1 MDALSRL
8 QSLDVGVAGPQ
19 APAEPSLAQSFTPSI
34 ATSAAETRPK
44 PDWSTAMPGESPL
57 AMPVQNLFHFD
68 RRKERARRPP
78 RSSFWTWLARLLVFG
93 GAFALTAY
101 GAKEIYEVVSVGT
114 VTPLEWAL
122 VTFFLINFSWISLAF
137 SSAVVGFLWLLLAW
151 PKTSPVPAALA
162 ARTAIVMPIY
172 NEAPARVFGAL
183 QAIHKEVEATGLGAS
198 FDWFFLSDTTN
209 PEIFIEEE
217 YAFAAL
223 RRRLPEARIYYR
235 HRPKNIARKA
245 GNIGDF
251 VSRWGGHYDQ
261 MVVLDADSLMS
272 GQSIIALAA
281 AMEADPGA
289 GIIQT
294 LPLIINRNTL
304 FARVQQFAARIYGP
318 VIAAGLTAWMGRD
331 GNYWGHNAI
340 IRTKAFAAHCGLP
353 ALGGRPPLGGHI
365 LSHDFIEAALIRR
378 AGYAVY
384 MLPGITGS
392 YEESPPTLID
402 LAARDRRWCQG
413 NLQHMRVLPAAG
425 LAFASRQ
432 HLITGIMGYLASP
445 LWLLQLC
452 VGIILVFQA
461 SYIRPEYFT
470 SEFTLFPAFPRF
482 DAERSLAL
490 FAVTMAILLAPK
502 LFGLV
507 VAVLHRPTRRGCG
520 GAIRLTISTIFEILM
535 SALLAPIQM
544 LIQTGHVAHFLFGF
558 DTGWNPQRRD
568 DGSMPF
574 SAIVR
579 RHRSHVAMG
588 FLTLVAGLLISP
600 SLVAWM
606 SPTII
611 GLVLAIFISWAT
623 GKLAFGIGLRRAGL
637 LITPEEKQKPPVV
650 RRANQIAKEL
660 APLTGAAN
668 GLKSLYADAEFRAMH
683 VAMLPSGP
691 SRRRG
696 DIAPE
701 WALAEAKLLEAAT
714 MDEAI
719 EWLKPVE
726 RMTIMLD
733 AVLIAKLLELPP
745 ATAPMLVAEETL
757 RQAS

>member
-1 MDALSRL
+1 M
-8 QSLDVGVAGPQ
+8 
-19 APAEPSLAQSFTPSI
+19 PSEQ
-34 ATSAAETRPK
+34 
-44 PDWSTAMPGESPL
+44 PL
-57 AMPVQNLFHFD
+57 AMPIQSLFHFD
-68 RRKERARRPP
+68 RAKERGRRPP
-78 RSSFWTWLARLLVFG
+78 RSSVWSWLARLLVFG
-93 GAFALTAY
+93 GAFALTGY
-101 GAKEIYEVVSVGT
+101 GAYEIYEVVSVGT

-122 VTFFLINFSWISLAF
+122 VTFFVINFSWISLAF
-137 SSAVVGFLWLLLAW
+137 SSALVGFLWLLFVR
-151 PKTSPVPAALA
+151 PKPPAVPAALEV
-162 ARTAIVMPIY
+162 RTAIVMPIY

-183 QAIHKEVEATGLGAS
+183 QAIHAEVEATGLGAT

-209 PEIFIEEE
+209 PEIFIAEEH
-217 YAFAAL
+217 AFAAL
-223 RRRLPEARIYYR
+223 RRRLGAAARIYYR

-245 GNIGDF
+245 GNIADF
-251 VSRWGGHYDQ
+251 VSRWGGHYAQ
-261 MVVLDADSLMS
+261 MVVLDADSLMT
-272 GQSIIALAA
+272 GQAIVGLAA
-281 AMEADPGA
+281 AMETDPGA

-353 ALGGRPPLGGHI
+353 NLGGRPPLGGHI
-365 LSHDFIEAALIRR
+365 LSHDFVEAALIRR

-392 YEESPPTLID
+392 FEESPPTLID

-452 VGIILVFQA
+452 VGIVLVFQA

-482 DAERSLAL
+482 DAKRSLAL
-490 FAVTMAILLAPK
+490 FALTMAILLAPK
-502 LFGLV
+502 LFGLILSL
-507 VAVLHRPTRRGCG
+507 LHRPTRRGCG
-520 GAIRLTISTIFEILM
+520 GAILLTISTLFEIMM

-574 SAIVR
+574 GAIVR

-588 FLTLVAGLLISP
+588 LLTLIAGLLISP

-623 GKLAFGIGLRRAGL
+623 GKLAFGLALRRARL
-637 LITPEEKQKPPVV
+637 LVTPEEKHKPPVV
-650 RRANQIAKEL
+650 RRANQLAKEL
-660 APLTGAAN
+660 APLTAMAD
-668 GLKSLYADAEFRAMH
+668 GLKSLYADPEFRSIH
-683 VAMLPSGP
+683 VAMLPTGP
-691 SRRRG
+691 ARRRG
-696 DIAPE
+696 DISPE

-714 MDEAI
+714 IDEAI
-719 EWLKPVE
+719 DWLKPIE

-733 AVLIAKLLELPP
+733 AVLIAKLIELSPMSAPSLPP
-745 ATAPMLVAEETL
+745 DEAL

>member
-1 MDALSRL
+1 MDALTTL
-8 QSLDVGVAGPQ
+8 HLHPLDSGAAGLDSPGVQISASHQ
-19 APAEPSLAQSFTPSI
+19 NPARDREKLEWPSGMPSE
-34 ATSAAETRPK
+34 A
-44 PDWSTAMPGESPL
+44 PL
-57 AMPVQNLFHFD
+57 AMPVQNLFRFD
-68 RRKERARRPP
+68 AAKERDLRPP
-78 RSSFWTWLARLLVFG
+78 RSGFWSWLARFLVFG
-93 GAFALTAY
+93 GAFALTFY
-101 GAKEIYEVVSVGT
+101 GAYEIYAVVSVGT

-137 SSAVVGFLWLLLAW
+137 SSAVVGFLWLLFARPKPPAI
-151 PKTSPVPAALA
+151 PKTLS

-183 QAIHKEVEATGLGAS
+183 QAIYAEVEATGLGAN

-209 PEIFIEEE
+209 PEIFVAEE
-217 YAFAAL
+217 YAYGAL
-223 RRRLPEARIYYR
+223 RQRLGAAARVFYR
-235 HRPKNIARKA
+235 HRPKNTARKA
-245 GNIGDF
+245 GNIADF
-251 VSRWGGHYDQ
+251 VSRWGGHYEH
-261 MVVLDADSLMS
+261 MVVLDADSLMT
-272 GQSIIALAA
+272 GNAIVGLAA

-304 FARVQQFAARIYGP
+304 FARVQQFAASIYGP
-318 VIAAGLTAWMGRD
+318 VIAAGLAAWMGRD

-353 ALGGRPPLGGHI
+353 NLGGRPPLGGHI

-452 VGIILVFQA
+452 VGIVLVFQA

-482 DAERSLAL
+482 DAERSLNL

-502 LFGLV
+502 LFGLLLALV
-507 VAVLHRPTRRGCG
+507 HGPTRRGCG
-520 GAIRLTISTIFEILM
+520 GGILLILSTIFEVFM

-588 FLTLVAGLLISP
+588 VLTLIAGRLISP
-600 SLVAWM
+600 SLVVWM

-623 GKLAFGIGLRRAGL
+623 GKLAFGLGLRRAGL
-637 LITPEEKQKPPVV
+637 LITPEEKHKPAVV
-650 RRANQIAKEL
+650 RRANLRAKGL
-660 APLTGAAN
+660 ALTTAEAQ
-668 GLKSLYADAEFRAMH
+668 GLKSLYADAEFRALH

-696 DIAPE
+696 DISPE

-714 MDEAI
+714 IDEAI
-719 EWLKPVE
+719 DWLKPVE
-726 RMTIMLD
+726 RMIILSD
-733 AVLIAKLLELPP
+733 AVLIAKLLDLPASPP
-745 ATAPMLVAEETL
+745 APEEPL

>member
-1 MDALSRL
+1 MARPVSR
-8 QSLDVGVAGPQ
+8 
-19 APAEPSLAQSFTPSI
+19 F
-34 ATSAAETRPK
+34 R
-44 PDWSTAMPGESPL
+44 
-57 AMPVQNLFHFD
+57 
-68 RRKERARRPP
+68 
-78 RSSFWTWLARLLVFG
+78 
-93 GAFALTAY
+93 GAFALTSY
-101 GAKEIYEVVSVGT
+101 GAYEIYAVVSVGT

-122 VTFFLINFSWISLAF
+122 VTFFLINFSWITLAF
-137 SSAVVGFLWLLLAW
+137 SSACVGFLWLLFAR
-151 PKTSPVPAALA
+151 PKPPAIPETLNK
-162 ARTAIVMPIY
+162 RTAIVMPIY

-183 QAIHKEVEATGLGAS
+183 QAIHAEVEATGLGAN

-209 PEIFIEEE
+209 PEIFVAEE
-217 YAFAAL
+217 YAYAAL
-223 RRRLPEARIYYR
+223 RQRLGGAARVFYR
-235 HRPKNIARKA
+235 HRPKNTARKA
-245 GNIGDF
+245 GNIADF
-251 VSRWGGHYDQ
+251 VSRWGGHYEH
-261 MVVLDADSLMS
+261 MVVLDADSLMT
-272 GQSIIALAA
+272 GHAIVGLAA

-304 FARVQQFAARIYGP
+304 FARVQQFAASIYGP
-318 VIAAGLTAWMGRD
+318 VIAAGLAAWMGRD

-353 ALGGRPPLGGHI
+353 NLGGRPPLGGHI

-432 HLITGIMGYLASP
+432 HLITGIMGYAPRRSGCCNSASASCSSSRRATSSRNISRASSRCFQRFRALRRGTLAESLRRHHGDP
-445 LWLLQLC
+445 ARAETLRS
-452 VGIILVFQA
+452 A
-461 SYIRPEYFT
+461 ARARP
-470 SEFTLFPAFPRF
+470 
-482 DAERSLAL
+482 
-490 FAVTMAILLAPK
+490 
-502 LFGLV
+502 G
-507 VAVLHRPTRRGCG
+507 PTRRGCG
-520 GAIRLTISTIFEILM
+520 GGILLILSTIFGAGL
-535 SALLAPIQM
+535 ALLAPIQM

-588 FLTLVAGLLISP
+588 VLTLIAGLLISP
-600 SLVAWM
+600 SLVVWM

-623 GKLAFGIGLRRAGL
+623 GELAFGLGLRRAGL
-637 LITPEEKQKPPVV
+637 LITPEEKHKPAVV
-650 RRANQIAKEL
+650 RRANLRAKGL
-660 APLTGAAN
+660 ALTTAEAQ
-668 GLKSLYADAEFRAMH
+668 GLKSLYADAEFRAVH

-696 DIAPE
+696 DISPE
-701 WALAEAKLLEAAT
+701 WALAEAKLLDAAT
-714 MDEAI
+714 IDEAI
-719 EWLKPVE
+719 DWLKPVE
-726 RMTIMLD
+726 RMIILSD
-733 AVLIAKLLELPP
+733 AVLIAKLLDLPASPP
-745 ATAPMLVAEETL
+745 APEEPL